1 MDQINRDDRDNAAEQ
16 AEGIPRRS
24 LLRGIAAAGVT
35 AAVGAVGGLAQA
47 KRVQA
52 ADKPMPV
59 SKKWRGVNLGSW
71 LVLEKWITPKVF
83 EGVSDAGDEFTLCG
97 KLGETAA
104 RARLRAHQDTFVTD
118 DDFKWLAA
126 HGINVVRIPVGYW
139 TLKAPKPFISS
150 EETLDRAFA
159 QAAKYGI
166 GVLLDLHG
174 APGSQNGWDHSG
186 KSGELGWHKSKENI
200 ALTLDAIDQLS
211 ERYASRLNLV
221 GVELL
226 NEPRWDVPLDILKR
240 YYTDGYQRVRRHT
253 KNENVAVVI
262 HDGFRPMDWAGFLG
276 GPEYKNVILDTHMYQ
291 CYTDEDR
298 KRDGA
303 ASIAFAAGGRRS
315 QIDEMKKGQPQIIVG
330 EWSTA
335 LDPKSYGGASPFERD
350 TIKRGYG
357 AAQVTSYEAS
367 NGWFYWTYKMEHPSD
382 WSFREN
388 VERGW
393 LPPSFTDPATRG

>member
-97 KLGETAA
+97 KLGEKAA
-104 RARLRAHQDTFVTD
+104 RARLRAHQDTFITD

-253 KNENVAVVI
+253 KNERNVSAVI
-262 HDGFRPMDWAGFLG
+262 R
-276 GPEYKNVILDTHMYQ
+276 
-291 CYTDEDR
+291 
-298 KRDGA
+298 
-303 ASIAFAAGGRRS
+303 
-315 QIDEMKKGQPQIIVG
+315 
-330 EWSTA
+330 
-335 LDPKSYGGASPFERD
+335 
-350 TIKRGYG
+350 
-357 AAQVTSYEAS
+357 QVAM
-367 NGWFYWTYKMEHPSD
+367 F
-382 WSFREN
+382 
-388 VERGW
+388 
-393 LPPSFTDPATRG
+393 